1 MKLRLLLITILM
13 LCSGL
18 AIGQSEKQK
27 QLEARRQALLGEIST
42 INKMLAETKGEKR
55 SVLAEVEDIDMR
67 ITALENLIR
76 ITNQQAN
83 LLTREINT
91 NLASIEQLRT
101 ELSVLKEDYAK
112 MIVKSYKSK
121 SQQSRLM
128 FLLSSHNF
136 LQAYKRAQY
145 MKQYT
150 NHRKRQGERI
160 QSKTAQLQELNQT
173 LLVQKKD
180 KEALVVENR
189 RSKDKLAEE
198 KKIQQDLVAS
208 LLQDENKYV
217 KQIRAK
223 QNEADKLDREI
234 DRLIK
239 EAIAA
244 ANKKAAGKA
253 TGTKKKA
260 SLSTFDLTPEAAA
273 LATSFKNNK
282 GKLSWPVAKGRVLNA
297 FGRRRHP
304 QFPNVTQNFS
314 GVEIITES
322 DARARAVFKGEVMQ
336 VQQLK
341 GANKAVYIRHGN
353 YITIYSNLAT
363 VSVKKGDQVSTKQE
377 IGTVFTHPTS
387 KRTLLKFFIYQDT
400 KKMNPADW
408 IYRM

>member
-1 MKLRLLLITILM
+1 MKRTFALFLLLLLTLTP
-13 LCSGL
+13 GF
-18 AIGQSEKQK
+18 GQSKKQK
-27 QLEARRQALLGEIST
+27 ELEARRQELLGEISA
-42 INKMLAETKGEKR
+42 INKMLSETKGEKR

-67 ITALENLIR
+67 IAARENLIR

-83 LLTREINT
+83 LLTREINANMT
-91 NLASIEQLRT
+91 SIEQLRE
-101 ELSVLKEDYAK
+101 ELATLKEDYAK
-112 MIVKSYKSK
+112 MIVRSYKSK

-128 FLLSSHNF
+128 FLLSSQNF
-136 LQAYKRAQY
+136 LQAYKRVQY

-160 QSKTAQLQELNQT
+160 KSKTEQLQELNAA
-173 LLVQKKD
+173 LLQQRKD
-180 KEALVVENR
+180 KEVLVVENR
-189 RSKDKLAEE
+189 RAKDQLAEE
-198 KKIQQDLVAS
+198 KKVQEALVAS
-208 LLQDENKYV
+208 LLQDESKYV

-223 QNEADKLDREI
+223 QREADQLDREI

-244 ANKKAAGKA
+244 ANKEAGKKAGTRKAA
-253 TGTKKKA
+253 T
-260 SLSTFDLTPEAAA
+260 LSSFDLTPEAAA

-282 GKLSWPVAKGRVLNA
+282 GKLSWPVEKGRVLNA
-297 FGRRRHP
+297 FGKRRHP

-314 GVEIITES
+314 GVEIITENN
-322 DARARAVFKGEVMQ
+322 ARARAVFRGEVMQ

-341 GANKAVYIRHGN
+341 GANKAVYVRHGN

-363 VSVKKGDQVSTKQE
+363 VSVKKGDEVNTKQQ
-377 IGTVFTHPTS
+377 IGTVFTHPTTG
-387 KRTLLKFFIYQDT
+387 RTVLKFFIYQNT

>member
-1 MKLRLLLITILM
+1 MNMRLLFMVVLLLFT
-13 LCSGL
+13 GV

-27 QLEARRQALLGEIST
+27 QLEARRQELLGEISN
-42 INKMLAETKGEKR
+42 INRMLAETKGEKR

-91 NLASIEQLRT
+91 NLILIEQLRG
-101 ELSVLKEDYAK
+101 ELAALKEDYAK

-121 SQQSRLM
+121 SQHSRLM
-128 FLLSSHNF
+128 FLLSSENF
-136 LQAYKRAQY
+136 LQAYKRVQY

-160 QSKTAQLQELNQT
+160 KSKTEQLQELNQT
-173 LLVQKKD
+173 LLTQKKD
-180 KEALVVENR
+180 KEALVIENR
-189 RSKDKLAEE
+189 KSKDKLAEE
-198 KKIQQDLVAS
+198 KKIQQALVAS
-208 LLQDENKYV
+208 LLQDESKYV
-217 KQIRAK
+217 SQIKEKQR
-223 QNEADKLDREI
+223 EADRLDREI
-234 DRLIK
+234 DKLIK
-239 EAIAA
+239 AAIAA
-244 ANKKAAGKA
+244 ANKANATNT
-253 TGTKKKA
+253 TGTRKKA

-314 GVEIITES
+314 GVEIITENDS
-322 DARARAVFKGEVMQ
+322 KARAVFKGEVMQ

-363 VSVKKGDQVSTKQE
+363 VSVKKGDQISTKQE
-377 IGTVFTHPTS
+377 IGTVFTHPTTG
-387 KRTLLKFFIYQDT
+387 RTLLKFFIYQDT

>member
-1 MKLRLLLITILM
+1 MKLRLLFIGLLL
-13 LCSGL
+13 LCSTL

-27 QLEARRQALLGEIST
+27 QLEARRQALLGEISN

-67 ITALENLIR
+67 IVARENLIR

-83 LLTREINT
+83 LLTREINA
-91 NLASIEQLRT
+91 NLTSIEQLRN
-101 ELSVLKEDYAK
+101 ELSTLKEDYAK

-128 FLLSSHNF
+128 FMLSSENF

-150 NHRKRQGERI
+150 THRKRQGERI
-160 QSKTAQLQELNQT
+160 KSKTEQLQELNLT
-173 LLVQKKD
+173 LLEQKKD
-180 KEALVVENR
+180 KEALVAENR
-189 RSKDKLAEE
+189 IAKDKLAEE
-198 KKIQQDLVAS
+198 KKIQEGLVAS

-217 KQIRAK
+217 KQIRGK
-223 QNEADKLDREI
+223 QKEADRLDREI

-244 ANKKAAGKA
+244 ANKEAAAKKGTRKA
-253 TGTKKKA
+253 A
-260 SLSTFDLTPEAAA
+260 SLSSFDLTPEAAA

-314 GVEIITES
+314 GVEIITEGN
-322 DARARAVFKGEVMQ
+322 AKARAVFKGEVMQ

-353 YITIYSNLAT
+353 YITIYSNLASVT
-363 VSVKKGDQVSTKQE
+363 VKKGDQIRTKQE
-377 IGTVFTHPTS
+377 IGSVFTHPTTG
-387 KRTLLKFFIYQDT
+387 RTLLKFFIYQDT